1 MSVRWPANRSRLKV
15 AATTIVSRGLV
26 GNERQEIQDMREYLT
41 QTIKVAEEGRRINRR
56 LGETGEVWD
65 QIIADCEENRDEAQQ
80 LLDRR

>member
-1 MSVRWPANRSRLKV
+1 
-15 AATTIVSRGLV
+15 
-26 GNERQEIQDMREYLT
+26 MREYLT